1 MSILTVIIILFRG
14 LLMWLG
20 KGKFPR
26 NRKVG
31 RIVVDH
37 SQGWDRSTDR
47 LKYDY

>member
-1 MSILTVIIILFRG
+1 MIILFRG
-14 LLMWLG
+14 LLKWLG

-37 SQGWDRSTDR
+37 SQGWDRSIIL
-47 LKYDY
+47 LKYHY

>member
-1 MSILTVIIILFRG
+1 MSILTVIIILFKG
-14 LLMWLG
+14 LLKWLG

-31 RIVVDH
+31 RIVGDH
-37 SQGWDRSTDR
+37 SQGWDRSIDL